1 MRFLFS
7 TVVLAGT
14 ALATEKNTLS
24 DVCRALVLSGG
35 GNNGSWE
42 VGALWGLVNYGNLAD
57 FAYEV
62 VTGVSAGAINTS
74 VIAGFEIGDE
84 MALAEF
90 GMQTWL
96 GLQNS
101 DIWRDWSLG
110 KVSGALIMGGMLDDA
125 PLLNYL

>member
-1 MRFLFS
+1 MRSLFS

-24 DVCRALVLSGG
+24 DVCRTLVLSGG

-42 VGALWGLVNYGNLAD
+42 VGALWGLVNYGNVAD

-62 VTGVSAGAINTS
+62 VTGVSAGAMNTA
-74 VIAGFEIGDE
+74 VIAGYEIGDE
-84 MALAEF
+84 KALVEF
-90 GMQTWL
+90 GTQTWL

-101 DIWRDWSLG
+101 DIWKDWSLG
-110 KVSGALIMGGMLDDA
+110 KASFLIMGGLLDDA
-125 PLLNYL
+125 PLKTFL